1 MTARSNRRRHT
12 STPKTRHPTPSAQSL
27 ALLTLAGLALLGG
40 PALAQSGTPAA
51 DASALEP
58 VVITGSTR
66 ERKLVDA
73 PYAITAVDATTLR
86 SSGPMVNLSEALSRV
101 PGLTVANRSN
111 YAQDLQ
117 ISSRGFGAR
126 AGFGVR
132 GLRMYADGIPAT
144 MPDGQGQVAH
154 FDLAGAERI
163 EVLRGPFSALYGSSS
178 GGVIALFSAPVTEPF
193 SEVGVDFGSFGL
205 RQQRV
210 AVGAPVGNNVD
221 ISAGVSHFEI
231 EGFRPHSAAS
241 RDLANVRLGW
251 QGEADRLVLQVSN
264 QNQKA
269 DDPLGV
275 SRVLFDSDPRATTP
289 EATLHNTRKTIRQ
302 TQVGLAWTHKLG
314 LGALD
319 SLAVSTY
326 TGSRGVVQYLAIPFG
341 TQNGNRH
348 GGGLIDF
355 DRTYAGLD
363 TRLSWRFDRVDLITG
378 VNVEQMVDDRQ
389 GFLSF
394 TTTTP
399 VPDYGV
405 RGNLKRDERNQ
416 ALTREGYVQA
426 EWRASEVVSATVGL
440 RSGQVAM
447 STEDHFVSPAPAPNN
462 NGDDS
467 GQLKFKYTSPV
478 VGLSFKAS
486 PALTLHLSGSRG
498 YETPTLGELAYQA
511 NGAAGFNSGLQAQT
525 SRQIEAGAK
534 WRGGAGLPDIDAV
547 VFDIRTSNEIG
558 VLTNAGGRSAFQN
571 VGHTSRTGAEV
582 SARWRLM
589 PSLSTQLSVTRL
601 EAKYDDSFVTCTGV
615 PCLLSG
621 AGTATVPAGNRIA
634 GTQPTNAY
642 FELAWKPLA
651 RAELA
656 LEIRGQ
662 GRTAVNDLNKEFADG
677 YALASVRYSH
687 RFTIST
693 RDQLELLARVD
704 NITNRVYAGSVI
716 VNDGNGRFYEPGAP
730 RNALASLRWRH
741 SW

>member
-1 MTARSNRRRHT
+1 MTARLDRRARKLRHT
-12 STPKTRHPTPSAQSL
+12 PALTLSAQSL
-27 ALLTLAGLALLGG
+27 ALALAGLTLLGG
-40 PALAQSGTPAA
+40 PAHAQSSAPSA
-51 DASALEP
+51 DGAALEP

-73 PYAITAVDATTLR
+73 PYAITAVDANTLR
-86 SSGPMVNLSEALSRV
+86 TSGPMVNLSEALGRV

-154 FDLAGAERI
+154 FDLAGAERV

-178 GGVIALFSAPVTEPF
+178 GGVIALFSAPVVDTI
-193 SEVGVDFGSFGL
+193 SELGVDVGSFGL
-205 RQQRV
+205 RQQRL
-210 AVGAPVGNNVD
+210 AFGTPVGAQLD
-221 ISAGVSHFEI
+221 ISASLSKFEI
-231 EGFRPHSAAS
+231 DGFRPHSAAT

-251 QGEADRLVLQVSN
+251 QGDADRLVLQLSN
-264 QNQKA
+264 QDQTA

-275 SRVLFDSDPRATTP
+275 NRALFDSDPRATTP

-302 TQVGLAWTHKLG
+302 TQVGLAWRHKLG

-319 SLAVSTY
+319 SLNVSTY
-326 TGSRGVVQYLAIPFG
+326 TGSRGVVQYLAIPFA

-348 GGGLIDF
+348 GGGVIDF

-363 TRLSWRFDRVDLITG
+363 TRLAWRLNRLDLVTG
-378 VNVEQMVDDRQ
+378 VNVEQMVDDRR
-389 GFLSF
+389 GYLSF
-394 TTTTP
+394 TTTSP
-399 VPDYGV
+399 APDYGTL
-405 RGNLKRDERNQ
+405 GALKRDERNS
-416 ALTREGYVQA
+416 AITREAYAQA
-426 EWRASEVVSATVGL
+426 EWTASEHVSATLGL

-447 STEDHFVSPAPAPNN
+447 STQDHFQSTAATPV

-478 VGLSFKAS
+478 LGLSFKAS
-486 PALTLHLSGSRG
+486 PALTFHLSGSRG
-498 YETPTLGELAYQA
+498 FETPTLGELAYQA

-525 SRQIEAGAK
+525 SRQVEAGAK

-547 VFDIRTSNEIG
+547 LFDIRTSNEIG

-582 SARWRLM
+582 SARWRVS

-601 EAKYDDSFVTCTGV
+601 DATYDDSFVTCTAI

-621 AGTATVPAGNRIA
+621 AGTATVPAGNKIA
-634 GTQPTNAY
+634 GTQPTSAY
-642 FELAWKPLA
+642 FELAWKPLPT
-651 RAELA
+651 AELA
-656 LEIRGQ
+656 VELRGQ
-662 GRTAVNDLNKEFADG
+662 GRTAVDDRNSDFAGG
-677 YALASVRYSH
+677 YGVASVRYSQ
-687 RFTIST
+687 RFALTT
-693 RDQLELLARVD
+693 VDRLEFLARVD
-704 NITNRVYAGSVI
+704 NITDRAYAGSVI
-716 VNDGNGRFYEPGAP
+716 VNDANGRYFEAGAP

-741 SW
+741 TW